1 MRLNVNEDAT
11 TVDPVI
17 KLKRGHSRIGRT
29 VINKFPSAFDSL
41 EFREG
46 PRIKT
51 IKRHQLSS
59 DEIMEVVD
67 AVKVEKLAHRDVAVK
82 YGINTGLVQR
92 LVSEDRKDPSF
103 RQKTREREM
112 KRREKLRAVLN
123 LSLRKLSDSQTL
135 FKAADIQ
142 AEVLEQ
148 HGIKVS
154 KTYVCGVLRHDIG
167 AKYARVKKIPFLGNS
182 TRCLLLR

>member
-1 MRLNVNEDAT
+1 MD
-11 TVDPVI
+11 
-17 KLKRGHSRIGRT
+17 
-29 VINKFPSAFDSL
+29 
-41 EFREG
+41 
-46 PRIKT
+46 
-51 IKRHQLSS
+51 
-59 DEIMEVVD
+59 VVD

-112 KRREKLRAVLN
+112 KRRENLRAVLS

-142 AEVLEQ
+142 AEVLE
-148 HGIKVS
+148 
-154 KTYVCGVLRHDIG
+154 
-167 AKYARVKKIPFLGNS
+167 
-182 TRCLLLR
+182 